1 MIQSGIVVVLCPRRG
16 CHLVVFTGLVCLL
29 DPESYAGG
37 DLSSVGLTMPERL
50 KGRGPTKR
58 IHMPWGEAISEI
70 DPFLMAVQDYF

>member
-1 MIQSGIVVVLCPRRG
+1 M
-16 CHLVVFTGLVCLL
+16 CLL
-29 DPESYAGG
+29 DPESYTGG
-37 DLSSVGLTMPERL
+37 DFSSVGLTMPERL